1 MTVYRDLLYQSGK
14 KSPVYKCHLE
24 IQEKRRGGLMRK
36 IGSDS
41 VLNEVQIFLM
51 APRIS
56 ANDPVPM
63 TETCLL

>member
-41 VLNEVQIFLM
+41 ALNEV
-51 APRIS
+51 
-56 ANDPVPM
+56 
-63 TETCLL
+63 